1 MPQTDRAPGYEDA
14 LEKGEINFLR
24 DKVTEKMVNE
34 TFQRHLTLLH
44 KKLKLNEDPYYQQLP
59 RTGDNWHDVQR
70 PTGNRWD
77 SGAFAT
83 NVTIAPREN
92 DYTGRYVS
100 PEEIARN
107 EFSKTVAGYARDYLG
122 NDDNGFV
129 RYLNQIKYKGKN
141 NWKRTD
147 NFESYDGYDIAA
159 KKYIKFDNDAF
170 KRWAERDKEESER
183 SYKNREDKREKE
195 KREAPAREIE
205 SKAFD
210 ITRAMTMIIR
220 SIGLIKWQ
228 VFKLKNPEQKLKYL
242 SDYFEKNKDKLTKT
256 FFDRESY
263 EDIKPYFD
271 KYSNYDQQAEDIL
284 LAALKNSE
292 KSSGGRGFF
301 EQ

>member
-1 MPQTDRAPGYEDA
+1 MNNNI
-14 LEKGEINFLR
+14 L
-24 DKVTEKMVNE
+24 NE
-34 TFQRHLTLLH
+34 TFQRHLKLLH
-44 KKLKLNEDPYYQQLP
+44 NKLNLNEDPYYQQLP

-107 EFSKTVAGYARDYLG
+107 EFSKTVAGYARDYLH

-129 RYLNQIKYKGKN
+129 RYLNQIKYQGKN

-147 NFESYDGYDIAA
+147 NFEPYDGYDTAA
-159 KKYIKFDNDAF
+159 KKYIKFDKDAF
-170 KRWAERDKEESER
+170 KRWAEQDKEEHER
-183 SYKNREDKREKE
+183 AYKNREEKE
-195 KREAPAREIE
+195 KREAPSREIE
-205 SKAFD
+205 SKASD

-228 VFKLKNPEQKLKYL
+228 LFKLKNPEEKLKYL
-242 SDYFEKNKDKLTKT
+242 SDYFEKNKDKLTRT
-256 FFDRESY
+256 TLDRESY
-263 EDIKPYFD
+263 EDIEPYFD
-271 KYSNYDQQAEDIL
+271 KYKDTYDQKAEDIL

-292 KSSGGRGFF
+292 KSSGARGFF